1 MIIAMDGPAGS
12 GKTTVAKL
20 LADKLKF
27 SYLDTG
33 ATYRA
38 LTLVALEKN
47 ISVED
52 DPALTQLARHIKIN
66 FQGRKVFLGEHDV
79 SLAIRT
85 PQIDKNISPIVKHAS
100 VREVMVALQQEIAK
114 TGNFVAE
121 GRDVTTVVFPHAD
134 YKFYLDADFDL
145 RAKRRFKEFQ
155 EKGIKIDFAQVKE
168 DLARRDQ
175 ADFTRTVGP
184 LKKSADAIF
193 IDTTPMTIDQVVEI
207 MAGYVGKK

>member
-38 LTLVALEKN
+38 LTLAALENN

-52 DPALTQLARHIKIN
+52 EKSLTELAKSLKIS
-66 FQGRKVFLGEHDV
+66 FEGRKVFLGTRDV
-79 SLAIRT
+79 SLDIRT
-85 PQIDKNISPIVKHAS
+85 PQIDKNISPVVKHPK
-100 VREVMVALQQEIAK
+100 VREVMVEMQREIAK
-114 TGNFVAE
+114 TGDFVAE
-121 GRDVTTVVFPHAD
+121 GRDVTTVVFPNAD
-134 YKFYLDADFDL
+134 YKFYIDADFEL

-155 EKGIKIDFAQVKE
+155 QKRVAIDFEQVKA
-168 DLARRDQ
+168 DLAKRDH
-175 ADFTRTVGP
+175 ADFSRTVGP

-193 IDTTPMTIDQVVEI
+193 LDTTHMTIEQVVEKL
-207 MAGYVGKK
+207 AGYIRR

>member
-38 LTLVALEKN
+38 LTFAALEKG

-52 DPALTQLARHIKIN
+52 EAILADLAGKIRIS
-66 FQGRKVFLGEHDV
+66 FKGRKIFLDKRDV
-79 SLAIRT
+79 SAEIRT
-85 PQIDKNISPIVKHAS
+85 PQIDKSISPIVKHPQ
-100 VREVMVALQQEIAK
+100 VRAIMVAMQQKIAH
-114 TGNFVAE
+114 TGDFVAE
-121 GRDVTTVVFPHAD
+121 GRDVTTVVFPDAD
-134 YKFYLDADFDL
+134 YKFYIDADFNL
-145 RAKRRFKEFQ
+145 RAQRRFREFQ
-155 EKGIKIDFAQVKE
+155 QKGIAITFEQVKE
-168 DLARRDQ
+168 DLASRDK

-193 IDTTPMTIDQVVEI
+193 LDTTAMTIEQVVEKLVEYI
-207 MAGYVGKK
+207 KK

>member
-38 LTLVALEKN
+38 LTLAALEKN
-47 ISVED
+47 IYVED
-52 DPALTQLARHIKIN
+52 EKSLTELAQSLKIR
-66 FQGRKVFLGEHDV
+66 FEGRKVFLGARDV
-79 SLAIRT
+79 SLDIRT
-85 PQIDKNISPIVKHAS
+85 PQIDKNISPVVKHPK
-100 VREVMVALQQEIAK
+100 VREVMVAMQREIAK
-114 TGNFVAE
+114 TGDFVAE
-121 GRDVTTVVFPHAD
+121 GRDVTTVVFPNAD
-134 YKFYLDADFDL
+134 YKFYVDADFEL

-155 EKGIKIDFAQVKE
+155 QKGIAITFDQVKE
-168 DLARRDQ
+168 DLASRDK

-184 LKKSADAIF
+184 LKKSSDAIF
-193 IDTTPMTIDQVVEI
+193 LDTTALTIIEVVEKI
-207 MAGYVGKK
+207 AGYIRR